1 MLRKMAPN
9 HFTVNYIYRQYHL
22 TPEDIRHSA
31 PAKMPGNIF
40 RIHNSENVL
49 GLALAL
55 YISFA
60 ISSRKTA
67 LMMRTIFGLDVT
79 YQTVLNYARAA
90 AYHCHRFN
98 LQHKDSIDDIL
109 GGDETYIK
117 VCGKHWYVFFF
128 ISPEKKSIVA
138 YHLADNRGTIPAVAA
153 IDEAIKTADPEQKVT
168 LVTDGNPSYV
178 AALLYLNKGKDE
190 ENKTKH
196 IQVIGLKNLD
206 EDSTEYRVFKQI
218 SERLNRTY
226 KYHARPAAGFNSPN
240 GAMALTALFVTHY
253 NFLRPHSALNYRIPI
268 QIPQLK
274 HIRTIQQRWI
284 QIIKMAQ

>member
-9 HFTVNYIYRQYHL
+9 HFTINYIYREYHL
-22 TPEDIRHSA
+22 TPEDIHHSA
-31 PAKMPGNIF
+31 PGKMPGSIF
-40 RIHNSENVL
+40 RIHNSENVP

-67 LMMRTIFGLDVT
+67 LMMRTIFDIDVT

-117 VCGKHWYVFFF
+117 VRGKHWYVFFF
-128 ISPEKKSIVA
+128 ISPEKKSIAA

-153 IDEAIKTADPEQKVT
+153 INEAIKTADPEQKVT

-190 ENKTKH
+190 EDKTKH
-196 IQVIGLKNLD
+196 IQVVGLQNLD

-226 KYHARPAAGFNSPN
+226 KYHVRPAVGFNSPN

-253 NFLRPHSALNYRIPI
+253 NFLRPHSALNYQIPI

-274 HIRTIQQRWI
+274 HIRTIQQKWI

>member
-9 HFTVNYIYRQYHL
+9 HFTINYIYREYHL
-22 TPEDIRHSA
+22 TPEDIHHSA
-31 PAKMPGNIF
+31 PGKMPGSIF

-49 GLALAL
+49 GLILAL

-67 LMMRTIFGLDVT
+67 LMMRTIFDIDVT

-117 VCGKHWYVFFF
+117 VRGKHWYVFFF
-128 ISPEKKSIVA
+128 ISPEKKSIAA

-153 IDEAIKTADPEQKVT
+153 INEAIKTADPEQKVT

-190 ENKTKH
+190 EDKTKH
-196 IQVIGLKNLD
+196 IQVVGLQNLD

-226 KYHARPAAGFNSPN
+226 KYHVRPAVGFNSPN

-253 NFLRPHSALNYRIPI
+253 NFLRPHSALNYQIPI

-274 HIRTIQQRWI
+274 HIRTIQQKWI